1 MSRRKVSRVYV
12 APFNG
17 KQYLFRAF
25 SYRDAAKH
33 LVGNLVDEIAGNTR
47 VATPDDVIEL
57 MQKGIQPIDIT
68 GGGAEGADDAA
79 PSAGRGRG
87 GLRASRG
94 SA

>member
-57 MQKGIQPIDIT
+57 MQKGVQPIDIT
-68 GGGAEGADDAA
+68 GAESSDEAAQAGGK
-79 PSAGRGRG
+79 SRGS
-87 GLRASRG
+87 LRSSRG

>member
-33 LVGNLVDEIAGNTR
+33 LVGNLVDEIAGSTR

-68 GGGAEGADDAA
+68 GAEGADDAA
-79 PSAGRGRG
+79 PAGGRSRS